1 MTKRTALLGLA
12 VVAGGG
18 VASHFLGSRPDVAY
32 GDGPLPPCPNVP
44 NCALVRVP
52 LAAGVD
58 EVERAAQAAV
68 RGGLP
73 WWLGRLTR
81 VTATASGLRA
91 QFAVGP
97 FRDRLAVAVEPDGG
111 GSVLWIRSA
120 ATAGRSD
127 LGVNRQRARRIA
139 EAVQAEVG

>member
-1 MTKRTALLGLA
+1 MTKRAVLLGLA

-18 VASHFLGSRPDVAY
+18 VASHFLGSRPDAAY
-32 GDGPLPPCPNVP
+32 GDGPLEPCPDVP

-52 LAAGVD
+52 LATGVKRA
-58 EVERAAQAAV
+58 ERAAQAAV

-81 VTATASGLRA
+81 VTATGSGLRA

-97 FRDRLAVAVEPDGG
+97 FHDQLAVAVEADGD
-111 GSVLWIRSA
+111 GSVMWIRSA
-120 ATAGRSD
+120 SAVGRSD
-127 LGVNRQRARRIA
+127 LGVNRRRVRRIA
-139 EAVQAEVG
+139 DAVRAEVG